1 MPDTATI
8 QISVT
13 NAKTGQV
20 TLHETFHLAADLTGA
35 LIEQLEALVAE
46 LPPKRVRVS
55 RRQENGTTLID
66 LEVRPGGGQPRSRST
81 DPSFEKLY
89 RRKIPTE
96 ARREPI

>member
-46 LPPKRVRVS
+46 LPPKRVRVC

-66 LEVRPGGGQPRSRST
+66 LEVRPGGGQPRPT

-89 RRKIPTE
+89 RRQPE
-96 ARREPI
+96 ARREAA